1 MASKL
6 LLSPNPVACISSK
19 CCFCFIF
26 WKQGQKTFMFLTSC
40 KKQKSKSVKMEPKL
54 QQQQVSKPWVS
65 GLGASTPSSFIN
77 SATVSWAAFL
87 ARHCGLTSGDSG
99 EFGETHVREAQGLLH
114 YGKYFSRNS
123 SRTGVSRPFPSRAG
137 WDLVYDFVDCTGSLS
152 TSQLCL
158 CSVKAA

>member
-19 CCFCFIF
+19 WCFCFIF

-40 KKQKSKSVKMEPKL
+40 KKQKSKLVKMEPKL

-65 GLGASTPSSFIN
+65 GPGASTPGSFIS

-87 ARHCGLTSGDSG
+87 ARRCGLTSGDSG
-99 EFGETHVREAQGLLH
+99 VREAQGLLH

-152 TSQLCL
+152 TSQLRL

>member
-40 KKQKSKSVKMEPKL
+40 KKQKSKLVKMEPKL

-65 GLGASTPSSFIN
+65 GPGASTPGSFIS

-87 ARHCGLTSGDSG
+87 ARRCGLTSGDSG
-99 EFGETHVREAQGLLH
+99 VREAQGLLH
-114 YGKYFSRNS
+114 YGKYFSRHS

-152 TSQLCL
+152 TSQLRL